1 MRRRWQAVVTTLL
14 ATLPAAASFTF
25 PAQRRGNVEAVLEV
39 SLADKTGTP
48 GQAAVTY
55 TVRLTGPAG
64 LEAEPLRL
72 GDATG
77 VWKPAWQ
84 GSAWAEEGSGT
95 VIEETVRLQQGKPG
109 AAPLPDVKARFRE
122 NPEASWDEVEWLE
135 VLRQVRDVP
144 PPEGLTPPA
153 PPGRGWLT
161 AAAGVGAA
169 VLLACGWI
177 LRRRRGPA
185 APPLPPGARAL
196 AELARL
202 DKELAATEGTVFH
215 TQLADVIRRYLAER
229 FGLPA
234 PERTGAEVLED
245 AQKVPALGGPARE
258 VLCEFLERCDLAK
271 FAHSGVGPDDCR
283 RTAALAREL
292 VERSD
297 AHQSGPPLPTK

>member
-1 MRRRWQAVVTTLL
+1 MRRPWPAVVAALL
-14 ATLPAAASFTF
+14 AAVPAAASFTF
-25 PAQRRGNVEAVLEV
+25 PTQRRGSVEAVLEV
-39 SLADKTGTP
+39 NLADKTGTP

-55 TVRLTGPAG
+55 MVRLTGPAG
-64 LEAEPLRL
+64 LEAESLRL

-77 VWKPAWQ
+77 VWKPVWQ
-84 GSAWAEEGSGT
+84 GSAWAEEGSQV
-95 VIEETVRLQQGKPG
+95 VIEEVVRLQQGKPG
-109 AAPLPDVKARFRE
+109 AAPLPDVKVRFRE
-122 NPEASWDEVEWLE
+122 NPEGSWDEVEWLE

-161 AAAGVGAA
+161 AVIGVGAA

-202 DKELAATEGTVFH
+202 DKEMAGTEGTVFH
-215 TQLADVIRRYLAER
+215 TQLADVVRRYLAER

-234 PERTGAEVLED
+234 PERTVGEVLED
-245 AQKVPALGGPARE
+245 AQKVPALDGPTRD
-258 VLCEFLERCDLAK
+258 VLRVFLERCDLAK
-271 FAHSGVGPDDCR
+271 FAHAGVGPDDCR
-283 RTAALAREL
+283 RTASLAREL

-297 AHQSGPPLPTK
+297 AHQSGPPLPT